1 MKVIDLI
8 KKINDYKLYIEIRDK
23 QFTHYGFYNK
33 DEIKQSKYIKDTI
46 DNINMQYV
54 DNKRVLVITIK

>member
-1 MKVIDLI
+1 MKVIDLV
-8 KKINDYKLYIEIRDK
+8 KKINDYKLYIEIRDR
-23 QFTHYGFYNK
+23 QFTSYGFYNK

-54 DNKRVLVITIK
+54 DNKRLLIITIK